1 MHQHKDG
8 IETSLTETKLYL
20 DKLHEEITRTLE
32 KIASREKYINHQLE
46 HHLVEFRGAQDNLAE
61 TKERYRQA
69 SGGVTERSRLLAE
82 VRLPY
87 SFEPPHGKTSNLHR
101 RKQRRRSAS
110 R

>member
-8 IETSLTETKLYL
+8 IETSLTETRQYL

-32 KIASREKYINHQLE
+32 KIASREKYINNQLE
-46 HHLVEFRGAQDNLAE
+46 HHLVEFRGAQDSLAE

-82 VRLPY
+82 VKILII
-87 SFEPPHGKTSNLHR
+87 FMLDFIKVHR
-101 RKQRRRSAS
+101 SDPLVGMKFND
-110 R
+110 